1 MVVQTAVIFLLLT
14 LTASSYGEECIR
26 RSYGSSSFVCVC
38 NATYCDEAPSVG
50 HLADGFAFKVTSTKE
65 DARFQ
70 TSQLSFS
77 TSQLSNSLKE
87 PFTLS
92 INSSIQYQKIHG
104 FGGAFTDAAGINI
117 GKLSAVAQTRLLKS
131 YYSSEGIEYGIGRVP
146 IGGTDF
152 STRPYTYDD
161 FPGDVTLSNFS
172 LANEDL
178 VHKLPYIDW
187 AKNLSNKPIRFF
199 ASPWTAPAW
208 MKSNNQLYGKGFLL
222 PEYYQ
227 VWANYFVRFFD
238 EYKKHNVEFWALTT
252 QNEPLDG
259 EIPDFFFNCM
269 GWTAEDTATF
279 TGLNL
284 GPTMAERGYGHV
296 QIMTMDDQRYLLPK
310 WAKTVLS
317 NAEAAKY
324 VKGIA
329 VHWYGNAYTPA
340 SLLTKTHE
348 MFPDRFILATEACS
362 GSMPWETEKV
372 ILGSWERLEDY
383 AKDIS
388 EDLNNWST
396 GWVDWNLAL
405 DPTGGPNWSNN
416 FVDSP
421 IIVNATSDEFY
432 KQPMY
437 YALGHYSKY
446 IPEDSVRIHLD
457 IEHDGS
463 SRLFSASAFLRP
475 DGMRTVVILNRSNN
489 EELIIINDD
498 DHNRRLEFDC
508 PPRSIHT
515 IVF

>member
-1 MVVQTAVIFLLLT
+1 MVAQTAVIFLLLT
-14 LTASSYGEECIR
+14 LTHFSYGDGCVR

-38 NATYCDEAPSVG
+38 NSTYCDEAPSVG
-50 HLADGFAFKVTSTKE
+50 HLADGSAFKVTSTK
-65 DARFQ
+65 DGARFQ
-70 TSQLSFS
+70 TSQLSFF
-77 TSQLSNSLKE
+77 TDQLSNSLE
-87 PFTLS
+87 EAFVVN
-92 INSSIQYQKIHG
+92 INASIQYQKING

-117 GKLSAVAQTRLLKS
+117 AKLSAVTQTRLLKS
-131 YYSSEGIEYGIGRVP
+131 YYSSEGIEYGMGRVP

-152 STRPYTYDD
+152 SARLYTYDD
-161 FPGDVTLSNFS
+161 FPGDVNLSNFS
-172 LANEDL
+172 LTNEDL
-178 VHKLPYIDW
+178 VYKLPYIDW
-187 AKNLSNKPIRFF
+187 ARNLSDKPIKLF

-208 MKSNNQLYGKGFLL
+208 MKSNNKLYGKGSLL

-227 VWANYFVRFFD
+227 VWANYFVKFFD
-238 EYKKHNVEFWALTT
+238 EYKKHNVEFWGVTT

-259 EIPDFFFNCM
+259 LVPGFFFNCM
-269 GWTAEDTATF
+269 GWTAEETAVF

-284 GPTMAERGYGHV
+284 GPTMAEHGYGHV

-329 VHWYGNAYTPA
+329 VHWYGNSYSPA

-362 GSMPWETEKV
+362 GFEPWQTKKV
-372 ILGSWERLEDY
+372 ILGSWERFEDY
-383 AKDIS
+383 AKDIL

-405 DPTGGPNWSNN
+405 DPTGGPNWSKN

-421 IIVNATSDEFY
+421 IIVNATADEFY

-457 IEHDGS
+457 VEQKANFE
-463 SRLFSASAFLRP
+463 RFSATAFLRP
-475 DGMRTVVILNRSNN
+475 DGMRTVVIVNRSDL
-489 EELIIINDD
+489 EKLVIINDD
-498 DHNRRLEFDC
+498 DHGTLEFDC
-508 PPRSIHT
+508 PPHSIHT
-515 IVF
+515 VVY